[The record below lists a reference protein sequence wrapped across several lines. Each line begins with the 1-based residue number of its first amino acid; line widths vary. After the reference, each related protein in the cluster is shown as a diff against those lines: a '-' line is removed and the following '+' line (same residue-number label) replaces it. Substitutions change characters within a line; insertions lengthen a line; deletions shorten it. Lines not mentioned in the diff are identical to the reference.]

1 MNICCPRCGTS
12 AEAAGHEDGRAY
24 FACPQCQRV
33 FSAELASFA
42 PHVGRTPGTLAT
54 RVMVVDD
61 SDEMAG
67 LLRMWLEDEGC
78 EVFTALSGRDA
89 LDLAATYYP
98 DVVFLD
104 VIMPQLDGFHVCH
117 ALRERLRPEV
127 ILMTGVATAEARRRA
142 SEIGVVALLEKPF
155 AREAAIAAYNTA
167 LERCRRD
174 PLSRLRAHF
183 GGLPRLPRLP
193 LK

>member
-1 MNICCPRCGTS
+1 MDICCPRCGMA

-42 PHVGRTPGTLAT
+42 PHVGTTPGTLAT

-61 SDEMAG
+61 SEEMLG

-78 EVFTALSGRDA
+78 EVFTALGGRDA

-98 DVVFLD
+98 DVVFVD
-104 VIMPQLDGFHVCH
+104 VIMPQRDGFYVCL

-127 ILMTGVATAEARRRA
+127 ILMTGVANAEARRRGA
-142 SEIGVVALLEKPF
+142 ELGVVA
-155 AREAAIAAYNTA
+155 
-167 LERCRRD
+167 
-174 PLSRLRAHF
+174 
-183 GGLPRLPRLP
+183 
-193 LK
+193 

>member
-1 MNICCPRCGTS
+1 MNICCPRCGTL

-33 FSAELASFA
+33 FSAELASLA
-42 PHVGRTPGTLAT
+42 PQAGSSGTVAT

-61 SDEMAG
+61 SDQMVQ

-104 VIMPQLDGFHVCH
+104 VIMPHPDGFHVSQ
-117 ALRERLRPEV
+117 ALRDRLRPEV
-127 ILMTGVATAEARRRA
+127 ILMTGVASAEARRRA
-142 SEIGVVALLEKPF
+142 SELGVVALLEKPF
-155 AREAAIAAYNTA
+155 SRGAAIAAYTTA
-167 LERCRRD
+167 VERCRRD

-183 GGLPRLPRLP
+183 GGVPRLPRLP
-193 LK
+193 IK

>member
-1 MNICCPRCGTS
+1 MNICCPRCGTP

-42 PHVGRTPGTLAT
+42 PHVGRTPGALAT

-61 SDEMAG
+61 SEEMGG

-104 VIMPQLDGFHVCH
+104 VIMPHLDGFHVCH
-117 ALRERLRPEV
+117 ALRARLRPEV
-127 ILMTGVATAEARRRA
+127 ILMTGVATAEARWRA

>member
-1 MNICCPRCGTS
+1 MNICCPRCGTL

-42 PHVGRTPGTLAT
+42 RPPGTPGTVPT
-54 RVMVVDD
+54 RVLVVDD
-61 SDEMAG
+61 SDEMVR
-67 LLRMWLEDEGC
+67 LVRMWLEDEGC

-89 LDLAATYYP
+89 LDVAATYYP

-104 VIMPQLDGFHVCH
+104 LIMPHPDGFYVCQ
-117 ALRERLRPEV
+117 ALKQRLRPEV

-142 SEIGVVALLEKPF
+142 SELGVVALLEKPF
-155 AREAAIAAYNTA
+155 SHAAAVAAYNTA
-167 LERCRRD
+167 IERCRRD

-183 GGLPRLPRLP
+183 GGVPRLPRR
-193 LK
+193 

>member
-1 MNICCPRCGTS
+1 MNICCPRCGAC

-42 PHVGRTPGTLAT
+42 TPPGSPGNVPT
-54 RVMVVDD
+54 RVMIVDD
-61 SDEMAG
+61 SDEMLR
-67 LLRMWLEDEGC
+67 LLRIWLEDEGC

-98 DVVFLD
+98 DVVFVD
-104 VIMPQLDGFHVCH
+104 VIMPHPDGFHVCQ
-117 ALRERLRPEV
+117 ALRQRLRPEV
-127 ILMTGVATAEARRRA
+127 ILMTGVTNAETRRRA
-142 SEIGVVALLEKPF
+142 SELGIVALLEKPF
-155 AREAAIAAYNTA
+155 IREAAVTAYNTA
-167 LERCRRD
+167 VERCRRD

-183 GGLPRLPRLP
+183 GGVPRLPRLP